1 MTAIVRCFGLGGV
14 RELPPQPRMRRAL
27 ASGSRRKT
35 VAQAALLAAQSRC
48 LCAPALPPGVLT
60 THYKKRDRA
69 TDER

>member
-1 MTAIVRCFGLGGV
+1 
-14 RELPPQPRMRRAL
+14 MRRAL
-27 ASGSRRKT
+27 ASGSRRKP